1 MSSALEDIHGG
12 ANLNN
17 LGTPLKSNMD
27 HVLDR
32 QSAPWHLPYHCRGIV
47 TPVPSADSRGQA
59 QRRGVEEVSE
69 MLAVTA
75 HQALGASSGANHER
89 SHRSWI
95 DDAANAPPG
104 QFAPPSLLLPVA
116 NSLLPQS
123 SDKIRQANAWTA
135 HRGACLAVSSL
146 RASNYTT
153 SI

>member
-47 TPVPSADSRGQA
+47 TPVPSAGARCQA

-89 SHRSWI
+89 SHRSWMN
-95 DDAANAPPG
+95 DAANAPSER
-104 QFAPPSLLLPVA
+104 FARPSLLLPVA
-116 NSLLPQS
+116 NSLLPQRL
-123 SDKIRQANAWTA
+123 DKIRQANAWTA